1 MITCTESEDVKFTP
15 KLRGSICAQIAQPPL
30 ENRLIALFDF
40 NESDT
45 HPVFTSGN
53 DTAGGRD
60 FRACMNDSDPDLLGI
75 ENYEAFLQRRRELVT
90 KRLNQFLGI

>member
-1 MITCTESEDVKFTP
+1 M
-15 KLRGSICAQIAQPPL
+15 
-30 ENRLIALFDF
+30 
-40 NESDT
+40 
-45 HPVFTSGN
+45 SG
-53 DTAGGRD
+53 DHMAEGRE

>member
-1 MITCTESEDVKFTP
+1 MAE
-15 KLRGSICAQIAQPPL
+15 
-30 ENRLIALFDF
+30 
-40 NESDT
+40 
-45 HPVFTSGN
+45 
-53 DTAGGRD
+53 GRE